1 MWTAIVLGI
10 AQGARHSLEP
20 DHLAAVSVLVGEHR
34 DLRRSALL
42 GTLWG
47 LGHTASLVVVGIA
60 LAAFGAALPP
70 AAERAFDVVVAAM
83 LVVLGVRAMLRGRH
97 HHDTP
102 RKVRTPVQAYLVGS
116 IHGLAGSGA
125 LTAMVFATLPT
136 NLGRL
141 LYISL
146 FGVGSIVGMAAIS
159 GAAGASLGRL
169 ARPWLL
175 NGLGAVIGACSI
187 AIGVTIGVHA
197 IAGSRVASGAARRT
211 RRCSA
216 IAPPTRIAIPA
227 GSSARAATR

>member
-1 MWTAIVLGI
+1 MWTAIALGI

-70 AAERAFDVVVAAM
+70 AAERAFDVAVAAM
-83 LVVLGVRAMLRGRH
+83 LVVLRVRAMLRGRH
-97 HHDTP
+97 HDAP
-102 RKVRTPVQAYLVGS
+102 RKVRTPVQAYIVGS

-136 NLGRL
+136 NIGRL

-146 FGVGSIVGMAAIS
+146 FGAGSIVGMAAIS

-169 ARPWLL
+169 TRPWLL

-197 IAGSRVASGAARRT
+197 IAGA
-211 RRCSA
+211 
-216 IAPPTRIAIPA
+216 
-227 GSSARAATR
+227 